1 VEQQFIVA
9 LQEYFMQQLEIPYRV
24 VAVCRG
30 EMGKPD
36 YRQIDIESWMPSQG
50 IYRETQTSDYMTD
63 FQARRLNTAYKTE
76 DGQRKYLYMNDA
88 TAIAIGRTLVAI
100 MENNQQEDGS
110 IIIPK
115 VLRKYTGVEKIRAK
129 SK

>member
-1 VEQQFIVA
+1 
-9 LQEYFMQQLEIPYRV
+9 
-24 VAVCRG
+24 
-30 EMGKPD
+30 MGKPD

-63 FQARRLNTAYKTE
+63 FQSRRLNTAYKAE

-110 IIIPK
+110 IVIPK
-115 VLRKYTGVEKIRAK
+115 VLKKYIGMDKIQ
-129 SK
+129 SKA